1 MGEVSRQWRITCEVG
16 EVENSPQGGEE
27 VGTGGAG
34 LSIVMIMIMVT
45 NMGMMM
51 VVMEQAWTLSW

>member
-1 MGEVSRQWRITCEVG
+1 MGEVSRQWIITCEVG

-34 LSIVMIMIMVT
+34 LSIVMVMIMVT
-45 NMGMMM
+45 NMGIMM
-51 VVMEQAWTLSW
+51 VVMEQA

>member
-1 MGEVSRQWRITCEVG
+1 MSRQWRITCEVG

-34 LSIVMIMIMVT
+34 LSIVMVT
-45 NMGMMM
+45 SIMM
-51 VVMEQAWTLSW
+51 VGVDHDHDHDENG